1 MASTA
6 DKRATRSSPLP
17 PIRTMGF
24 VMRSASSDH
33 RAALVALL
41 LAAITL
47 GASAAET
54 EQSAVHLVGHEDMA
68 LLARIQDVIDDWD
81 PRRLENPYLAGIPE
95 RRADGSDD
103 VRLVVK
109 RPDLLEFVADA
120 EAAVA
125 LGKAFFWDMQA
136 GSDFGRR
143 AVDGAVVYQG
153 TACASCH
160 YRSGADP
167 RDRHTS
173 RVAYVAWD
181 RYRLDP
187 AHPAAADPA
196 RPREQIGEFA
206 QRPFVPNTDVR
217 ADVQDVALV
226 VGSQGVEP
234 RVFDGL
240 NVAAPPGRREWRS
253 ELSQPRTPSCET
265 CGPGGLPATRA
276 TTLPEWMMFL
286 EGQRPEGRLLRQI
299 TGRNS
304 PTVVNAVFA
313 DRLFHDGRAEST
325 FNGFSIF
332 GDHDH
337 RTVLHRRDR
346 DGRVVPV
353 RVAISH
359 AALAS
364 QAVGPIVNDV
374 EMSYRGRTFPD
385 VAEKLLD
392 RPWLE
397 HQEVSPSDSVLSR
410 RAWFRPDGRRIT
422 YRQLIKKAFR
432 SDWWSDSP
440 AGPAGADVP
449 LILAADCAPGAAP
462 MGTLIEANFPL
473 FWGLSLMLYQSTLI
487 SNGSPFD
494 AMLRGDGGPVEE
506 RWQQDYR
513 RLLAPVMMDRATA
526 TGGAPPPEL
535 ATGTAVFQLGF
546 RTFVSRGCVEC
557 HEGPVFSAIAE
568 RDGAVEPEPPIAKTI
583 GNTLLPFAQADAIA
597 INVHRFRQ
605 ATVAEVTRLL
615 VAAGI
620 PPAVVESLQ
629 GALRDGLADA
639 RGDIAALRCAVREVL
654 RRQPVVV
661 PDSVADSVA
670 DLLMTYEKRAAT
682 STGGRIAFSE
692 DERVALAEEMTAP
705 VFVEKMLL
713 PAEQRPLGAAGPLP
727 FLRPR
732 LPIAGLLAGEA
743 YAFYDTGFY
752 ALGVS
757 PPRLDRGIGGWQ
769 SMLACPSE
777 RRTTARLATA
787 AADAA
792 AEEDRLEQ
800 LQAANGARGAAY
812 RFPTITAVSPSAQ
825 AEAAVCDPG
834 ALPASPFDISWSR
847 AVFPPVSGIDDL
859 AVRTRRSDAHFLA
872 RSRRLVF
879 NEEPTGYRKPFL
891 HDNELAFW
899 GAFRTPTLR
908 NVEITAPYMHNGRL
922 MDIDS
927 VIEFYDDGGT
937 LRQRVDTNPDKHP
950 AMVPLGLTES
960 ERKALRFFLACLT
973 DPRVRFERA
982 PFDHPSL
989 VVVNGY
995 EDVAGRPGRER
1006 METIPATGAA
1016 GLDAALPLFPA
1027 GP

>member
-1 MASTA
+1 MHAA
-6 DKRATRSSPLP
+6 LP
-17 PIRTMGF
+17 YR
-24 VMRSASSDH
+24 V
-33 RAALVALL
+33 AAVVGAVLVAL
-41 LAAITL
+41 AAGV
-47 GASAAET
+47 GAAAEK
-54 EQSAVHLVGHEDMA
+54 EQRAVHLVGHEDME

-81 PRRLENPYLAGIPE
+81 PRRLENPYLAGLTEKQPDGGE
-95 RRADGSDD
+95 RL
-103 VRLVVK
+103 RLVVK

-143 AVDGAVVYQG
+143 VIDDKVVYQG

-173 RVAYVAWD
+173 RVSYVAWD

-196 RPREQIGEFA
+196 APRTHLGEFV
-206 QRPFVPNTDVR
+206 QRPFVPNADVRTDVR
-217 ADVQDVALV
+217 DVTLV

-234 RVFDGL
+234 RIFDGL
-240 NVAAPPGRREWRS
+240 NVAAPPGKREWRS
-253 ELSQPRTPSCET
+253 ELSSPRRPSCDT
-265 CGPGGLPATRA
+265 CAPANLPAARA
-276 TTLPEWMMFL
+276 VTLPEWMMFL

-332 GDHDH
+332 GDHDP
-337 RTVLHRRDR
+337 RTVLHRRDA
-346 DGRVVPV
+346 DGRLHPV

-374 EMSYRGRTFPD
+374 EMSYLGRTFPD
-385 VAEKLLD
+385 VADKLLD

-397 HQEVSPSDSVLSR
+397 HQEVSPTDGVLSR
-410 RAWFRPDGRRIT
+410 KPWYRPDGRRLT

-432 SDWWSDSP
+432 ADWWAEAP
-440 AGPAGADVP
+440 QGGAVADVP
-449 LILAADCAPGAAP
+449 LVLRGDCPDEDQR

-487 SNGSPFD
+487 SNASPFD
-494 AMLRGDGGPVEE
+494 AMLRGDGGPVEA
-506 RWQQDYR
+506 RWEGQYR
-513 RLLAPVMMDRATA
+513 GLLAPVIMDRFTPP
-526 TGGAPPPEL
+526 GGPQPPEL
-535 ATGTAVFQLGF
+535 KTGTAVFQLGF
-546 RTFVSRGCVEC
+546 RTFIARGCVEC
-557 HEGPVFSAIAE
+557 HDGPLFSAIAE
-568 RDGAVEPEPPIAKTI
+568 RDLAVEPEPPIAKTI

-597 INVHRFRQ
+597 INVHRFRM
-605 ATVAEVTRLL
+605 ATAAEVARLL
-615 VAAGI
+615 AMAGVGTV
-620 PPAVVESLQ
+620 PGDPLQLALWEQLEPA
-629 GALRDGLADA
+629 D
-639 RGDIAALRCAVREVL
+639 GDIGRLRCAVREVL
-654 RRQPVVV
+654 GRQPAGV
-661 PDSVADSVA
+661 PTATADAVA

-682 STGGRIAFSE
+682 STGGRIAFTE
-692 DERVALAEEMTAP
+692 DQRVALAEELVAP
-705 VFVEKMLL
+705 VFVEKILI
-713 PAEQRPLGAAGPLP
+713 PTEQKPLGAAGPIP

-732 LPIAGLLAGEA
+732 LPIAGALAGEA

-757 PPRLDRGIGGWQ
+757 PPRLDRGVGGWEA
-769 SMLACPSE
+769 MRDCPPGGPAV
-777 RRTTARLATA
+777 TARGAA
-787 AADAA
+787 PPAVVQDEEVVEQHQAASGARGSAYRFPMVAADAA
-792 AEEDRLEQ
+792 AK
-800 LQAANGARGAAY
+800 AAAAG
-812 RFPTITAVSPSAQ
+812 
-825 AEAAVCDPG
+825 CDPG
-834 ALPASPFDISWSR
+834 PVPEWPFDISWSR
-847 AVFPPVSGIDDL
+847 SVFPPVSGIADL
-859 AVRTRRSDAHFLA
+859 VVRMRRSDVHFLA

-879 NEEPTGYRKPFL
+879 NEEPFGYRKPFL

-922 MDIDS
+922 MDIGE

-937 LRQRVDTNPDKHP
+937 LWQRVDTNPDKHP
-950 AMVPLGLTES
+950 AMVPLGLTEA

-973 DPRVRFERA
+973 DARVRHEQA

-995 EDVAGRPGRER
+995 ESAAGRIGRER
-1006 METIPATGAA
+1006 LEMVPATGAA
-1016 GLDAALPLFPA
+1016 GLEPPPPLFPT